1 MTINTAVYI
10 YIYMCDFSY
19 LLCIILHGSLIHGT
33 KYKYTV
39 KEVSRSYEMS
49 DPDIGSDRIRRRDHN
64 INESR

>member
-1 MTINTAVYI
+1 
-10 YIYMCDFSY
+10 MCDFSY